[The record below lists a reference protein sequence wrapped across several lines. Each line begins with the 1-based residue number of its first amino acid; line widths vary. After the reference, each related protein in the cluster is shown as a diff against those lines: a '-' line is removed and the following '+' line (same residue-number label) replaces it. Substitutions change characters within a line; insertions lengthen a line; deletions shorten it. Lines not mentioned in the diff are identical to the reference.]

1 MTLLR
6 GKAGAVTVSLIGFL
20 FFVEFVSGILQGF
33 YVPLIPDLVKY
44 LGIKDADFNL
54 FEGAQLLLSALVVPI
69 LAKLGDMYGHKKILL
84 VATVL
89 TAGATWWLAFA
100 GDFTSFL
107 VAWTLQAFYVVWLP
121 LEIALIFDK
130 GRRSGRAASS
140 TRKAAGLL
148 IVGLEAGAIAGEAGR
163 VAALTCSESTRRA
176 RAA

>member
-69 LAKLGDMYGHKKILL
+69 LATLGDMYGHTKLLL

-140 TRKAAGLL
+140 TRASAP
-148 IVGLEAGAIAGEAGR
+148 
-163 VAALTCSESTRRA
+163 VAALLPRTKPA
-176 RAA
+176 